1 MRRALL
7 VSGALL
13 ALVAAGCK
21 HSAAG
26 GGGPVVVFAAA
37 SLTGPFTAMA
47 REFERNHPGGVQ
59 LVFEGTPDLV
69 RKLRDGAQADVLASA
84 DEANMQKAVGAKGTA
99 APPRPF
105 AHNVLTIVTGKGNP
119 KGIRAL
125 ADLARPDL
133 KVLLCGPEVPAGS
146 YARQAL
152 QKASVT
158 VQPVSDEPDVKA
170 VVSKVQLGEADA
182 GIVYVTDAK
191 AAGDKVSAVAIPD
204 QHNVVAV
211 YPIAVLSSASDR
223 QAGEAFVQFVL
234 AADGQRILQAAGFRG
249 P

>member
-7 VSGALL
+7 AFGALL

-21 HSAAG
+21 HSAAS
-26 GGGPVVVFAAA
+26 GGPVVVFAAA
-37 SLTGPFTAMA
+37 SLTGPFTAIA
-47 REFERNHPGGVQ
+47 KEFERNHPGGVQ

-69 RKLRDGAQADVLASA
+69 RKLRDGAHADVLASA
-84 DEANMQKAVGAKGTA
+84 DEANMQKVVAANQTA
-99 APPRPF
+99 APPQPF

-133 KVLLCGPEVPAGS
+133 KVLLCGPEVPAGA
-146 YARQAL
+146 YARTAL

-158 VQPVSDEPDVKA
+158 VKPVSDEPDVKA

-182 GIVYVTDAK
+182 GIVYVTDAQ
-191 AAGDKVSAVAIPD
+191 AAGDKVAAVAIPD

-234 AADGQRILQAAGFRG
+234 AADGQRILQASGFRG